1 MTNENLKWCKT
12 QITNCADDLFL
23 RGDKR
28 KAFKAEF
35 MSAVALMRD
44 GDTDQFFD
52 YADVLMQKYS

>member
-35 MSAVALMRD
+35 MSAVALMKD
-44 GDTDQFFD
+44 GDKGQFWD
-52 YADVLMQKYS
+52 YADILMQKYN

>member
-1 MTNENLKWCKT
+1 MTNKNLKWCKT

-44 GDTDQFFD
+44 GDTVPILGLCRCVD
-52 YADVLMQKYS
+52 AEI

>member
-1 MTNENLKWCKT
+1 MKNENLKWSKT

-23 RGDKR
+23 RGEKR

-35 MSAVALMRD
+35 MSAVVLMKD
-44 GDTDQFFD
+44 GDKGQFWD

>member
-1 MTNENLKWCKT
+1 MTNKNLKWCKT

-35 MSAVALMRD
+35 MSAVVLMRD
-44 GDTDQFFD
+44 GDTDQFWD
-52 YADVLMQKYS
+52 YADVLIQKYS